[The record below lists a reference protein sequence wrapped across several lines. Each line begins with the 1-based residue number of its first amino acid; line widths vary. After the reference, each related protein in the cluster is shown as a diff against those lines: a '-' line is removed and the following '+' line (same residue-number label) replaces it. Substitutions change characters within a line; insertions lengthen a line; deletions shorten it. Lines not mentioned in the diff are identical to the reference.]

1 MITFLYVILIA
12 IAAFWA
18 LVILTV
24 IIVSIHT
31 RLTTTKEEREAMKA
45 AVRKELEEERK
56 KERQALLH
64 AKPDDIPNQNAIIAS
79 TMASSCG
86 AAALIV
92 SGK

>member
-64 AKPDDIPNQNAIIAS
+64 AKPDDKPKRYNCSNYGIFLWGCRAHS
-79 TMASSCG
+79 FR
-86 AAALIV
+86 
-92 SGK
+92 